1 MLTVAKKKNNPLIV
15 GAVLV
20 VLAFI
25 FIPKKTLFI
34 LLLVGGF
41 ALLAYSFIRVQR
53 TADTKADKA
62 NAQARPGVKA
72 WAAGA
77 TKVAIPQREAVPD
90 STAGLDIDLSA
101 ESPNINEGR
110 PSGVSSEPASAAE
123 PLVREAPKPA
133 SISSARPAPP
143 SSALSTDIP
152 VSVSVQVRAE
162 PEHAI
167 PAAPPGLSKGVRWVA
182 PRETVTVGGIE
193 IPGGMLFVGIPA
205 KSYPEPD
212 PSLINP
218 RLPIASGHPNLSA
231 RQMGYWPSYSTISPD
246 ARKAYLVWLASGRKD
261 PSADIGYVFLFFYG
275 LERRVLE
282 DMTSDS
288 GDRAELP
295 LIEGEI
301 RRLLGI
307 YGGNHSF
314 KGYASRFLEFIS
326 APIAPDTPG
335 NPPPPPADRGFELP
349 LSIRIGLGLFARD
362 QVPVPADWALAWLRA
377 DPNTYLRTPALR
389 CQEQFETLFKQRYA
403 EEFRGGLRLK
413 ANRTK
418 LKVSYQPASSGL
430 RHAEYSRTL
439 AGLPDVSAVTAPVAE
454 LRELANKCSDALDA
468 YSRYLG
474 RNPDKAQALEAILL
488 LPVNLWPSPV
498 RTELESLVTRV
509 GDGMVLMPF
518 GELASRLNSSGPL
531 SRDKMLGLA
540 HALESLNLGIEPDV
554 IAGTKAPK
562 AEDKIVLFATLPEDG
577 TTRLTPA
584 YVAATV
590 TLDLSCAAARAD
602 GDASSHE
609 LLHLS
614 RQIDSWAHLSDAHRK
629 RLKARLRLGLDQPP
643 TLASLKKKMEPLAV
657 EAKRT
662 VGQFL
667 AHLCQADGQVSP
679 EEVKF
684 LERVYKTLGLDS
696 LLVYSDLHVAPGEPR
711 KAAAPVP
718 VKVGAQKAGATQGFT
733 LDLER
738 IAQLH
743 KETEAV
749 SALLASVFTED
760 TVEEAAPV
768 PADVPVEEPV
778 EEPAKVDNNI
788 LGLGADYS
796 SFIRHLISRPLW
808 TREDLGDIAADME
821 LMLDGTLEHINET
834 MLDMFDAPLTEGDDP
849 IEINQELLEQLPL

>member
-1 MLTVAKKKNNPLIV
+1 MTKKKNNPLIV
-15 GAVLV
+15 GAVLAV
-20 VLAFI
+20 PALI
-25 FIPKKTLFI
+25 FIPKKILFI
-34 LLLVGGF
+34 LFLAGVPT
-41 ALLAYSFIRVQR
+41 LLAYSFIRVQR
-53 TADTKADKA
+53 TVNAKSDKA
-62 NAQARPGVKA
+62 NAQAHQNVKS
-72 WAAGA
+72 WAADA
-77 TKVAIPQREAVPD
+77 TKVAIPQQEATPNPT
-90 STAGLDIDLSA
+90 SGLDIDLSA
-101 ESPNINEGR
+101 ESPDTTER
-110 PSGVSSEPASAAE
+110 DPSDVSNTPASMAE
-123 PLVREAPKPA
+123 PLVRAADIPA
-133 SISSARPAPP
+133 SSSSASPTSP
-143 SSALSTDIP
+143 SSAPSTDIP
-152 VSVSVQVRAE
+152 VSVSIQVRLE

-167 PAAPPGLSKGVRWVA
+167 PAAPPGLAKGIRWV
-182 PRETVTVGGIE
+182 PLGETVTVGGIE

-275 LERRVLE
+275 LERRILE
-282 DMTSDS
+282 DMTSAPEER
-288 GDRAELP
+288 GELP

-301 RRLLGI
+301 KRLLSI

-314 KGYASRFLEFIS
+314 KGYATRFLEFIS
-326 APIAPDTPG
+326 APMAPETPG
-335 NPPPPPADRGFELP
+335 NPPPPLVDRGFELP
-349 LSIRIGLGLFARD
+349 LNIRIGLGLFARD
-362 QVPVPADWALAWLRA
+362 QMHVPADWALAWLRA

-389 CQEQFETLFKQRYA
+389 CAEQFETLFKQRYA
-403 EEFRGGLRLK
+403 EEFCGGLRLK
-413 ANRTK
+413 VNRTK
-418 LKVSYQPASSGL
+418 LKISYQPASAGL

-474 RNPDKAQALEAILL
+474 RNPDKTQALEALLL

-498 RTELESLVTRV
+498 RTELESLATRV
-509 GDGMVLMPF
+509 GDGMVLMSF
-518 GELASRLNSSGPL
+518 GELVSRLNSSGPL

-602 GDASSHE
+602 GDVSSHE

-643 TLASLKKKMEPLAV
+643 TLASLKKKMEPLAA

-696 LLVYSDLHVAPGEPR
+696 QLVYSDLHVAPGEPR
-711 KAAAPVP
+711 KAAVP
-718 VKVGAQKAGATQGFT
+718 VSAQTVAQKAGAAQSFT
-733 LDLER
+733 LDHER

-749 SALLASVFTED
+749 SALLATVFTED
-760 TVEEAAPV
+760 TVEEATPI
-768 PADVPVEEPV
+768 PAEVPVD
-778 EEPAKVDNNI
+778 EPAKVDNSI
-788 LGLGADYS
+788 LGLSADYS

-821 LMLDGTLEHINET
+821 LMLDGALEHINET

>member
-1 MLTVAKKKNNPLIV
+1 MAKKKNNPLIV
-15 GAVLV
+15 GAALV

-25 FIPKKTLFI
+25 FIPKKMLFI

-53 TADTKADKA
+53 TADTKADKT

-72 WAAGA
+72 WAASA
-77 TKVAIPQREAVPD
+77 TKVAIPRQEAVPD
-90 STAGLDIDLSA
+90 STTGLDIDLSA
-101 ESPNINEGR
+101 ESPDMNEGAR
-110 PSGVSSEPASAAE
+110 SEVPLAPASLVESPIRDKATPVSSPATRVVTRYAGPAS
-123 PLVREAPKPA
+123 
-133 SISSARPAPP
+133 
-143 SSALSTDIP
+143 DMP
-152 VSVSVQVRAE
+152 VSVTIQVNTE

-167 PAAPPGLSKGVRWVA
+167 PAAPPGFSKGPRWV
-182 PRETVTVGGIE
+182 PPGETVTVGGIE

-231 RQMGYWPSYSTISPD
+231 RQTGYWPSYSTISPD
-246 ARKAYLVWLASGRKD
+246 ARKAYLAWLASGRKD

-275 LERRVLE
+275 LERRALE
-282 DMTSDS
+282 DITSAPEE
-288 GDRAELP
+288 RAELP

-301 RRLLGI
+301 KRLLSI
-307 YGGNHSF
+307 YGDNHSF
-314 KGYASRFLEFIS
+314 KGYANRFLEFIS
-326 APIAPDTPG
+326 APMAPETPG
-335 NPPPPPADRGFELP
+335 NPPPPPVDRGFELP
-349 LSIRIGLGLFARD
+349 LNIRIGLGLFARD
-362 QVPVPADWALAWLRA
+362 QMPVPADWALAWLRA

-389 CQEQFETLFKQRYA
+389 CSEQFETLFKQRYA
-403 EEFRGGLRLK
+403 DEFRGGLRLK
-413 ANRTK
+413 VNRTK
-418 LKVSYQPASSGL
+418 LKISYQPASSGL

-474 RNPDKAQALEAILL
+474 RNPDKHQALEALLL
-488 LPVNLWPSPV
+488 LPVNLWPSQV
-498 RTELESLVTRV
+498 RTELESLATRV

-518 GELASRLNSSGPL
+518 GELVSRLNSSGPL

-540 HALESLNLGIEPDV
+540 HALESLNLGVEPDV

-602 GDASSHE
+602 GDVSSHE

-643 TLASLKKKMEPLAV
+643 TLASLKKKMEPLAA

-696 LLVYSDLHVAPGEPR
+696 QLVYSDLHVAPGEPR
-711 KAAAPVP
+711 KAAVP
-718 VKVGAQKAGATQGFT
+718 VSAQTVAQKAGAAQSFT
-733 LDLER
+733 LDHER

-760 TVEEAAPV
+760 TVEEATPI
-768 PADVPVEEPV
+768 PAEVPVDEPT
-778 EEPAKVDNNI
+778 KVHNSI
-788 LGLGADYS
+788 LGLSADYS

-808 TREDLGDIAADME
+808 TREDLSDIAADME
-821 LMLDGTLEHINET
+821 LMLDGALEHINET